1 MLWIVPLLFALLLL
15 LPVVLSPVSTRASL
29 IISRIA
35 IPVFG
40 FYVANQSPRRA
51 REVNKLQAAH
61 VGTTHRVYA
70 ARTLLM
76 ATIVGL
82 VGSVLGVYLAG
93 WLLLE
98 LAVQADAIE
107 SALPAALSFLAG
119 LARLQQLGFAQL
131 FSLLLFSGA
140 TVGTVLAVGTYWGR
154 WVYLDQ
160 KAQARAGEIDASLPR
175 TVAFI
180 YALSRSG
187 MSFPQVLETLTN
199 HQDVYGESA
208 REIGVAVR
216 DMDAFG
222 TDVLTALREI
232 AERTPSD
239 GMEEF
244 AENLAS
250 VLASGRS
257 LSNFLREQYERYQE
271 EAESLQQQYLDLLST
286 FAEVY
291 VTVLVAGPLF
301 FITVLVVI
309 GLVIEDTLPLIRI
322 VTYAGVPLGTIAFV
336 VYLDS
341 MTEGVRNPR
350 RLDDVTE
357 VEGLR
362 NPLDS
367 IRSAADQGLVDLA
380 GDGQQPRSDGGA
392 VSEHDRENYERL
404 EAYDRFAWLR
414 SWVDDPLDNVL
425 DRPAATLLV
434 TVPLALVWLTV
445 RADLV
450 TLLSGLTLPSGGIS
464 FAGSA
469 DLLRAI
475 DEPVIEATVLVLF
488 VASLVH
494 ELRKRRIQAIES
506 AVPDWLDRL
515 ASVNEAGLTIVE
527 SIQRIADSD
536 LGALSKE
543 LSRTATDIE
552 WGADAR
558 TALRRLEIRARSAMV
573 ARSVTLIT
581 NAMSASGDIGP
592 VLRIAANEAQDTRRL
607 RRERRQE
614 MVTYLFVIYISF
626 FVFLGIIVAL
636 SVAFIPAIESAA
648 ASTGTGGA
656 TGGNAGPSITAGPLG
671 GLREVNTAGYQL
683 IFFHVTAIQAVC
695 SGIVAGQLGESRPAD
710 GMKHATI
717 MLVLSYLVFQF
728 I

>member
-1 MLWIVPLLFALLLL
+1 MLWIVPLLVALALLV
-15 LPVVLSPVSTRASL
+15 PVVFSPVSTRASL
-29 IISRIA
+29 LLSRIA

-40 FYVANQSPRRA
+40 FYVANQSPRRS
-51 REVNKLQAAH
+51 RQVTKLQAAH

-76 ATIVGL
+76 ATVVGL
-82 VGSVLGVYLAG
+82 VGSVLGVYVAG
-93 WLLLE
+93 WMLTE
-98 LAVQADAIE
+98 LAVQVETVRA
-107 SALPAALSFLAG
+107 ALPPALSFLAD
-119 LARLQQLGFAQL
+119 LANLRELGAVQL
-131 FSLLLFSGA
+131 FSLLLFSGT
-140 TVGTVLAVGTYWGR
+140 TVGAVLALATYWAR
-154 WVYLDQ
+154 WQFLDQ
-160 KAQARAGEIDASLPR
+160 KAQARASEIDASLPR

-187 MSFPQVLETLTN
+187 MSFPKVLETLTHN
-199 HQDVYGESA
+199 QDVYGESA

-222 TDVLTALREI
+222 TDVLTALRQMG
-232 AERTPSD
+232 ERTPSD

-271 EAESLQQQYLDLLST
+271 EAEALQQQYLDLLST

-309 GLVIEDTLPLIRI
+309 GLVIEDTLPVIRL
-322 VTYAGVPLGTIAFV
+322 VTYLGIPLGTFGFV

-341 MTEGVRNPR
+341 MTQGVRNPR
-350 RLDDVTE
+350 RLEETADMAE
-357 VEGLR
+357 VSGESLA
-362 NPLDS
+362 S
-367 IRSAADQGLVDLA
+367 IRSAADRGFVELGGETA
-380 GDGQQPRSDGGA
+380 EPRSDGGA
-392 VSEHDRENYERL
+392 AAERDLANYERL
-404 EAYDRFAWLR
+404 AAYDRFAWLR
-414 SWVDDPLDNVL
+414 EWMDDPVGNVL
-425 DRPAATLLV
+425 DRPVATLLV
-434 TVPLALVWLTV
+434 TGPVALLWLALRV
-445 RADLV
+445 DLGAS
-450 TLLSGLTLPSGGIS
+450 LSALSARGEVPISYPAATGLVSVVDGPI
-464 FAGSA
+464 
-469 DLLRAI
+469 
-475 DEPVIEATVLVLF
+475 IEATVLVLF

-494 ELRKRRIQAIES
+494 ELRKRQIRAVED

-515 ASVNEAGLTIVE
+515 ASVNEAGLTVVE
-527 SIQRIADSD
+527 SLDRIADSD
-536 LGALSKE
+536 LGALSTE
-543 LSRTATDIE
+543 LRRTATDIE

-558 TALRRLEIRARSAMV
+558 TALRRLEIRAQSAMV
-573 ARSVTLIT
+573 SRSVTLIT
-581 NAMSASGDIGP
+581 NAMSASGDISP

-648 ASTGTGGA
+648 ASTSSAGGGSAPGGVSTGVF
-656 TGGNAGPSITAGPLG
+656 G
-671 GLREVNTAGYQL
+671 GLREVNTAAYQL
-683 IFFHVTAIQAVC
+683 IFFHVAAIQGVC
-695 SGIVAGQLGESRPAD
+695 SGLVAGQLGESRLAD
-710 GMKHATI
+710 GTKHATV
-717 MLVLSYLVFQF
+717 MLAIAYVVFQF